1 MYHSVVCNTLERNN
15 VSLTNRTVDLFFFET
30 MVNST
35 ALIDELYRIQE
46 ANPTFVPLLE
56 TLAVDWLQLDVSIF
70 TIVQRFCV
78 ASGLKL
84 CAVLAVGFLN
94 QQSVGIQFG
103 KQYWK

>member
-1 MYHSVVCNTLERNN
+1 
-15 VSLTNRTVDLFFFET
+15 

-84 CAVLAVGFLN
+84 CAVLASFCCKDLVGFLN